1 MSRKGG
7 TWTGWQ
13 NGDVWQDAGVIG
25 EMLDFTDDDIITQQ
39 TIEHTKSVIGG
50 CRAMDAAVAFEL
62 ASVGQ
67 NGAVSVNDLVTERTK
82 AAYLI
87 ETRRIGYGVYR
98 DPSVDSCGHDEI
110 NEKTYYFVEALSA
123 KRCDDEVLVTVSSGW
138 NSKGLSESSL
148 ENFKGVLSEETI
160 SKLCSYTKTSDA
172 PLEAYYEY
180 LRAKFGI
187 TDDVKFLFTHTIIKD
202 EGHTKGECAWED
214 ETIDV
219 VDEETG
225 VITTKKKVC
234 AHHDGARIKGW
245 AFFQTPGTD
254 GSSID
259 DYKELF
265 LAGRCAYR
273 WNDNQLRD
281 YFVDSKSWVSWETKR
296 RSLIRQVDVREVK
309 KLINKSLSRMLKR
322 NDNVVHKEGLR
333 SSAVFSWSD
342 WEWLADITS
351 YIRQTRSKNRKEGD
365 VHNGWSFT
373 AVNKRMSY
381 GMEISDFVWRAADD
395 SDLKYYKF
403 QVVSKKRN
411 PYSWQSNKWVSLNCM
426 TSEDLRIFM
435 SRDEAQQAGDLMMRT
450 LNESGGIMP
459 RRVYVEGEFEP
470 LSDSEVKV
478 TSSQC
483 EFTMNGD
490 IEPEEYLSPKEITRL
505 ALTAAPTIVEQHK
518 EKFSTW
524 TTPIRVRMVAKEE
537 VTEGEEV
544 DAE

>member
-1 MSRKGG
+1 MNNRLYC
-7 TWTGWQ
+7 T
-13 NGDVWQDAGVIG
+13 
-25 EMLDFTDDDIITQQ
+25 FTT
-39 TIEHTKSVIGG
+39 
-50 CRAMDAAVAFEL
+50 L
-62 ASVGQ
+62 
-67 NGAVSVNDLVTERTK
+67 
-82 AAYLI
+82 
-87 ETRRIGYGVYR
+87 
-98 DPSVDSCGHDEI
+98 
-110 NEKTYYFVEALSA
+110 
-123 KRCDDEVLVTVSSGW
+123 
-138 NSKGLSESSL
+138 
-148 ENFKGVLSEETI
+148 
-160 SKLCSYTKTSDA
+160 
-172 PLEAYYEY
+172 
-180 LRAKFGI
+180 
-187 TDDVKFLFTHTIIKD
+187 
-202 EGHTKGECAWED
+202 
-214 ETIDV
+214 
-219 VDEETG
+219 
-225 VITTKKKVC
+225 
-234 AHHDGARIKGW
+234 
-245 AFFQTPGTD
+245 
-254 GSSID
+254 D